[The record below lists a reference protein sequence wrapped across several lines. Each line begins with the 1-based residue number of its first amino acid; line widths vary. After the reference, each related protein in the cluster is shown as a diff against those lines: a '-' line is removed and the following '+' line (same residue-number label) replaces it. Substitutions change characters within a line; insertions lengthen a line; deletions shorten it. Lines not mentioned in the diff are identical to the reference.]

1 MEDRRRSRRAA
12 PAHDVNVKIG
22 GNRPARMVD
31 VTADGVSLE
40 LTSALNPRG
49 ECLLALPL
57 PAGLLR
63 IKARVVHCK
72 LIGFAGPESGG
83 RPVYRAGVRFLDVD
97 PKLAVSIINA
107 YPAPVSKPQR
117 RGPIKV
123 RINID
128 ALEHA
133 PESGEHGAN

>member
-1 MEDRRRSRRAA
+1 MEERRRSRRAA

-31 VTADGVSLE
+31 VTAAGACLE
-40 LTSALNPRG
+40 LASALNPRG
-49 ECLLALPL
+49 ECHLSLPL

-63 IKARVVHCK
+63 IKAQVVHCK

-83 RPVYRAGVRFLDVD
+83 RLVYRAGVRFLDVD
-97 PKLAVSIINA
+97 PKLAVSIIDA
-107 YPAPVSKPQR
+107 YPAPIPKPQR

-123 RINID
+123 KID
-128 ALEHA
+128 VSALKHA
-133 PESGEHGAN
+133 PEGGEHGAN